1 MEGYI
6 MLKQGMPVMEQR
18 SLTALA
24 TGAQPPIELLSLGEI
39 TPDLVAAL
47 DVQGHIFYLNTAGR
61 RMLRIGADENIADLC
76 LADIHPLWASLL
88 VLGDGIE
95 TAVLDGVWRGETA
108 LLTRDGRE
116 IPVSQVIVAHSR
128 PDGECAFLLTIA
140 RDISEIKQAE
150 NALSE
155 SEQFYRRIVE
165 TANVGIWV
173 ISPTNDVTFANPKM
187 AQLLGYRLEE
197 MLGQPL
203 GKFMDAGRE
212 THTPSACDEAPH
224 RSGGAKA
231 TRDFQLRRRDG
242 GVAWVNLSTSP
253 LFDRE
258 ERYTGVL
265 GMVTDIT
272 ERRPVESY

>member
-1 MEGYI
+1 

-18 SLTALA
+18 GFAAPAL
-24 TGAQPPIELLSLGEI
+24 GAPPPLEFVSLGET

-47 DVQGHIFYLNTAGR
+47 DIEGHIFYLNPAGR
-61 RMLRIGADENIADLC
+61 RMLGIGDDEEIADECLC
-76 LADIHPLWASLL
+76 DIHPVWASLL

-95 TAVLDGVWRGETA
+95 TAVLDGMWRGETA

-128 PDGECAFLLTIA
+128 PEVEGNFLLTIA

-165 TANVGIWV
+165 TANMGIW
-173 ISPTNDVTFANPKM
+173 IINPANDVTFANPKM
-187 AQLLGYRLEE
+187 AQLLGYRVEE
-197 MLGQPL
+197 MVGQPL
-203 GKFMDAGRE
+203 ATFMDADRE
-212 THTPSACDEAPH
+212 MLAPRASDEAPH
-224 RSGGAKA
+224 CSGSAKA
-231 TRDFQLRRRDG
+231 LRDFQLRRRDG
-242 GVAWVNLSTSP
+242 ATVWANLSTSP

-265 GMVTDIT
+265 GMVTAIT
-272 ERRPVESY
+272 ERCPVEEY

>member
-1 MEGYI
+1 

-18 SLTALA
+18 SLTPL
-24 TGAQPPIELLSLGEI
+24 TKGVQPPIELLSLGEI

-47 DVQGHIFYLNTAGR
+47 DIQGHIFYLNPAGR
-61 RMLRIGADENIADLC
+61 RMLGIGGAEDVADLR

-88 VLGDGIE
+88 VLGDGVE

-116 IPVSQVIVAHSR
+116 IPVSQVIVAHAR
-128 PDGECAFLLTIA
+128 PDGECAFLLTIV

-150 NALSE
+150 VALSE

-165 TANVGIWV
+165 AANVGIWM
-173 ISPTNDVTFANPKM
+173 ISPTNSVTFANPKM
-187 AQLLGYRLEE
+187 AQLLGYHVEE
-197 MLGQPL
+197 MVGQPL
-203 GKFMDAGRE
+203 AMFMDTDRGIQ
-212 THTPSACDEAPH
+212 TPCACDEAPQH
-224 RSGGAKA
+224 GVK
-231 TRDFQLRRRDG
+231 TMRDFRLRRRG
-242 GVAWVNLSTSP
+242 GAAIWANLSTSP

-272 ERRPVESY
+272 ERRSVEGY

>member
-1 MEGYI
+1 
-6 MLKQGMPVMEQR
+6 
-18 SLTALA
+18 
-24 TGAQPPIELLSLGEI
+24 
-39 TPDLVAAL
+39 LVAAL
-47 DVQGHIFYLNTAGR
+47 DIQGHIFYLNPAGR
-61 RMLRIGADENIADLC
+61 RMLRIGADEDVADLC

-128 PDGECAFLLTIA
+128 PDGECAFLLTIV

-165 TANVGIWV
+165 TANIGIWI
-173 ISPTNDVTFANPKM
+173 ISPANSVTFANPRM
-187 AQLLGYRLEE
+187 AQLLGYRVEE
-197 MLGQPL
+197 MVGQPL
-203 GKFMDAGRE
+203 AMFMDADRE
-212 THTPSACDEAPH
+212 MHAPCASDEAPQ
-224 RSGGAKA
+224 RGAKA
-231 TRDFQLRRRDG
+231 MRDLRRRDG
-242 GVAWVNLSTSP
+242 AVLWVNLSTSP

-265 GMVTDIT
+265 GMVTDVT
-272 ERRPVESY
+272 ERRPVEGY